1 MERRM
6 ERVDLYNRLVRK
18 YMGEMFP
25 GRPPWGWPLLGSRE
39 QVREVQARA
48 LEDKEMLKFYQEE
61 ERDGEE

>member
-25 GRPPWGWPLLGSRE
+25 GRPPWAGSRE